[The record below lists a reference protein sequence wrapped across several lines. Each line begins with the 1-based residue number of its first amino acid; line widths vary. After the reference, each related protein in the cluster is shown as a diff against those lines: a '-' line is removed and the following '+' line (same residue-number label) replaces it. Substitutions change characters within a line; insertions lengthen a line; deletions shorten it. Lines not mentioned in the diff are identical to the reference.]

1 MSHKEK
7 MAELR
12 QILERWNSHNEVH
25 ARPVD
30 KMLYEFLSKLLNIGE
45 DGYKEPEPTQ
55 VTFGNG
61 EVPEV
66 QATTNDDPPGGNDPG
81 APDIP

>member
-30 KMLYEFLSKLLNIGE
+30 KMLYEFLSKLLLNIGE
-45 DGYKEPEPTQ
+45 EDEIQDPIQFPVENYTPQ
-55 VTFGNG
+55 V
-61 EVPEV
+61 EV
-66 QATTNDDPPGGNDPG
+66 ATDDEGPGGNHPTDPSG
-81 APDIP
+81 NP

>member
-30 KMLYEFLSKLLNIGE
+30 KMLYEFLSKLLNQAE
-45 DGYKEPEPTQ
+45 DDEQEAPIETP
-55 VTFGNG
+55 
-61 EVPEV
+61 
-66 QATTNDDPPGGNDPG
+66 QAQSAADDDPPSEGGNSPEG
-81 APDIP
+81 SPDLP